1 MEDIVNWERRKGVDN
16 SKQLCLI
23 FAFQKKKKKL
33 CLIFSTVDY
42 ITVLL
47 FRKQCVTDKTLCL
60 LWGGWL
66 ELYLFDEV
74 WVSYSSVKMWGSD
87 LFFLQ
92 MQIVVC
98 GGFLF
103 LEPIVLCLCLSQGEN
118 WQVSLNAILG
128 FMRSMIIWRYLLL
141 LFGGERTIN
150 FYMKSWKH
158 NENVRRSIEVYWIY
172 LAFYVVEEP
181 DSILW

>member
-103 LEPIVLCLCLSQGEN
+103 LPPLKMPDKFNKVQCFYIHSLCVFNSSYRNCLFSHHQ
-118 WQVSLNAILG
+118 
-128 FMRSMIIWRYLLL
+128 IIEAGAFKLSC
-141 LFGGERTIN
+141 F
-150 FYMKSWKH
+150 SWNLIWPK
-158 NENVRRSIEVYWIY
+158 
-172 LAFYVVEEP
+172 L
-181 DSILW
+181 